1 MIRTLWETIKILWY
15 MLVDIV
21 IIESIFTAICAYEK
35 IEQDRVIDLILKRL
49 RNDERV
55 LGGKR

>member
-21 IIESIFTAICAYEK
+21 IIESIFTVIRCYEK

>member
-1 MIRTLWETIKILWY
+1 

-21 IIESIFTAICAYEK
+21 IIESIFTVICVYEK

-49 RNDERV
+49 KNDERV

>member
-1 MIRTLWETIKILWY
+1 

-21 IIESIFTAICAYEK
+21 IIESIFTVIRCYEK